1 MAASVFERK
10 EIKYPISRE
19 QHDGLLSLLG
29 DRIKADDHGL
39 TAICNI
45 YFDTPDSRLIR
56 ESIEKP
62 LYKEKLRLR
71 TYGVPDEST
80 PAFIELKK
88 KFEGI
93 VYKRR
98 EILPYAE
105 AMRFLT
111 EGAEPSRDSQIFREL
126 KWTLD
131 FYGSLVPAMVLCY
144 DRIAYF
150 APEDPEIR
158 ITFDSDI
165 RYRTED
171 LDLMLGDHGEH
182 LPEGDDYIMELKIS
196 GAMPLWLS
204 HALDELKIYPGS
216 FSKYGTAYKK
226 LIFDGGIL

>member
-1 MAASVFERK
+1 MTPAEGDMIQTVFERK
-10 EIKYPISRE
+10 EVKYIISGAQR
-19 QHDGLLSLLG
+19 
-29 DRIKADDHGL
+29 KAMLKDMEGRMQPDQYGL
-39 TAICNI
+39 TTICNI

-111 EGAEPSRDSQIFREL
+111 ERAEPSRRSEERRVGKE
-126 KWTLD
+126 
-131 FYGSLVPAMVLCY
+131 C
-144 DRIAYF
+144 
-150 APEDPEIR
+150 
-158 ITFDSDI
+158 
-165 RYRTED
+165 
-171 LDLMLGDHGEH
+171 
-182 LPEGDDYIMELKIS
+182 
-196 GAMPLWLS
+196 
-204 HALDELKIYPGS
+204 
-216 FSKYGTAYKK
+216 
-226 LIFDGGIL
+226 